1 MRQWQ
6 ESDRELLNF
15 VDTAIRAVLHLN
27 KIWVDHAVEQHVLEW
42 EVYLHLYAMSQ
53 MLQDFQRLDELRHR
67 IDERDIIVVL
77 RATLNAVRVDE
88 LEVIIALLSLSKA

>member
-1 MRQWQ
+1 M
-6 ESDRELLNF
+6 
-15 VDTAIRAVLHLN
+15 
-27 KIWVDHAVEQHVLEW
+27 LEW